1 VGRLLLPSSGKSKKT
16 EDSLGVGG
24 PVITWI
30 ARASH
35 RGKHG
40 RSLVVVDNR
49 NEIRQFLTSR
59 RARITPEQAGLPTY
73 GANRRVA
80 GLRREEVALLAGVS
94 VDYYTRLERGNLG
107 GVSEAVLDALARA
120 LQLDEAERGH
130 LFDLARAANTTAR
143 NPRRRPTLQRV
154 RPGVQRILDALTDA
168 PADVRNGRR
177 DILAANRL
185 GYALYSE
192 LFIDPVRP
200 ANVARFLFLSP
211 RAQDF
216 FPDWEG
222 TANDLVAN
230 LRTEAGRTPYD
241 RGLQDLVGEL
251 STRSQEFRTRWA
263 AHNVRHHQT
272 GRKRLHHPVVGDL
285 ELTYEVLAL
294 PADPGLSLVVYG
306 AEPGSASQD
315 GLRLLASWAATLDQ
329 VEQAATAQAPE
340 DA

>member
-1 VGRLLLPSSGKSKKT
+1 
-16 EDSLGVGG
+16 
-24 PVITWI
+24 
-30 ARASH
+30 
-35 RGKHG
+35 
-40 RSLVVVDNR
+40 VVVDDR

-59 RARITPEQAGLPTY
+59 RARITPQQAGLPVY
-73 GANRRVA
+73 GANRRVP

-107 GVSEAVLDALARA
+107 GVSEAVLDALAQA

-130 LFDLARAANTTAR
+130 LFDLARAANTTA
-143 NPRRRPTLQRV
+143 PTRRRPAQQRV
-154 RPGVQRILDALTDA
+154 RPGVQRILDALDA
-168 PADVRNGRR
+168 PADLRNGRR

-192 LFIDPVRP
+192 MFIDPVRP
-200 ANVARFLFLSP
+200 ANIARFVFLSP
-211 RAQDF
+211 RAREF

-222 TANDLVAN
+222 AANDLVAN
-230 LRTEAGRTPYD
+230 LRTEAGRNPYD

-263 AHNVRHHQT
+263 AHNVRQHQT
-272 GRKRLHHPVVGDL
+272 GRKQLHHPVVGDL

-315 GLRLLASWAATLDQ
+315 GLKLLASWAATLDQ
-329 VEQAATAQAPE
+329 LDQSATAQAPE
-340 DA
+340 EA

>member
-1 VGRLLLPSSGKSKKT
+1 M
-16 EDSLGVGG
+16 
-24 PVITWI
+24 
-30 ARASH
+30 
-35 RGKHG
+35 
-40 RSLVVVDNR
+40 VVDNR

-59 RARITPEQAGLPTY
+59 RARITPEQAGLPTF
-73 GANRRVA
+73 GGNRRVP

-120 LQLDEAERGH
+120 
-130 LFDLARAANTTAR
+130 ANPTAR
-143 NPRRRPTLQRV
+143 PRRRPAPQRV
-154 RPGVQRILDALTDA
+154 RPGIQRILDAMTDA

-185 GYALYSE
+185 GYALHSE
-192 LFIDPVRP
+192 VFVDPVRP

-211 RAQDF
+211 RAQAF

-222 TANDLVAN
+222 AANDLVAN
-230 LRTEAGRTPYD
+230 LHIEAGRNPYD

-251 STRSQEFRTRWA
+251 STRSQEFRSRWA
-263 AHNVRHHQT
+263 AHNVRQHQT

>member
-1 VGRLLLPSSGKSKKT
+1 
-16 EDSLGVGG
+16 
-24 PVITWI
+24 
-30 ARASH
+30 
-35 RGKHG
+35 
-40 RSLVVVDNR
+40 VVVDNR

-59 RARITPEQAGLPTY
+59 RARITPQQAGLPVY
-73 GANRRVA
+73 GANRRVP

-107 GVSEAVLDALARA
+107 GVSESVLDALAQA

-143 NPRRRPTLQRV
+143 SPRRRPAQQRV
-154 RPGVQRILDALTDA
+154 RPGVQRILDAITDA

-192 LFIDPVRP
+192 LFIDAVRP
-200 ANVARFLFLSP
+200 ANIARFVFLSP
-211 RAQDF
+211 RAREF

-222 TANDLVAN
+222 AANDLVAN
-230 LRTEAGRTPYD
+230 LRTEAGRNPHD

-263 AHNVRHHQT
+263 AHNVRQHQT
-272 GRKRLHHPVVGDL
+272 GRKQLHHPVVGDL

-315 GLRLLASWAATLDQ
+315 ALKLLASWAATLDQ
-329 VEQAATAQAPE
+329 LNQPATIQAPE
-340 DA
+340 EP

>member
-1 VGRLLLPSSGKSKKT
+1 
-16 EDSLGVGG
+16 
-24 PVITWI
+24 
-30 ARASH
+30 
-35 RGKHG
+35 
-40 RSLVVVDNR
+40 VVVDNR

-59 RARITPEQAGLPTY
+59 RARITPGQAGLPVY

-94 VDYYTRLERGNLG
+94 VDYYTRLERGNLS
-107 GVSEAVLDALARA
+107 GVSEAVLDALAQA

-130 LFDLARAANTTAR
+130 LFDLARSANPTAR
-143 NPRRRPTLQRV
+143 PRRGPVKQGV
-154 RPGVQRILDALTDA
+154 RPSVQRIMDALDA
-168 PADVRNGRR
+168 PADVRNGRG

-192 LFIDPVRP
+192 LYIDPVRP

-211 RAQDF
+211 RAREF

-222 TANDLVAN
+222 VANDLVAS
-230 LRTEAGRTPYD
+230 LRTVAGRNPHD

-263 AHNVRHHQT
+263 AHNVRQHQT

-315 GLRLLASWAATLDQ
+315 GLKLLASWAATLDQ
-329 VEQAATAQAPE
+329 LDQRQTAQAP
-340 DA
+340 DQP

>member
-1 VGRLLLPSSGKSKKT
+1 
-16 EDSLGVGG
+16 
-24 PVITWI
+24 
-30 ARASH
+30 
-35 RGKHG
+35 
-40 RSLVVVDNR
+40 VVVDNR
-49 NEIRQFLTSR
+49 NESRQFLTSR
-59 RARITPEQAGLPTY
+59 RARITPEQAGLPIY
-73 GANRRVA
+73 GATRRVA

-94 VDYYTRLERGNLG
+94 VDYYTRLERGNLH
-107 GVSEAVLDALARA
+107 GVSEAVLDALAQA

-143 NPRRRPTLQRV
+143 PRRRPAQQRV
-154 RPGVQRILDALTDA
+154 RPGVQRILDAMDA
-168 PADVRNGRR
+168 PADLRNGRR

-192 LFIDPVRP
+192 IFVDPVRP
-200 ANVARFLFLSP
+200 ANIARFLFLSP
-211 RAQDF
+211 RAREF

>member
-1 VGRLLLPSSGKSKKT
+1 MGGR
-16 EDSLGVGG
+16 DV
-24 PVITWI
+24 
-30 ARASH
+30 AS
-35 RGKHG
+35 
-40 RSLVVVDNR
+40 VVVDDR

-59 RARITPEQAGLPTY
+59 RARITPQQAGLPVY
-73 GANRRVA
+73 GANRRVP

-107 GVSEAVLDALARA
+107 GVSEAVLEALAQA

-143 NPRRRPTLQRV
+143 PRRRPAQQRV
-154 RPGVQRILDALTDA
+154 RPGVQRILDALDA

-200 ANVARFLFLSP
+200 ANIARFVFLSP
-211 RAQDF
+211 RAREF
-216 FPDWEG
+216 FPDWES
-222 TANDLVAN
+222 TANDLVAS
-230 LRTEAGRTPYD
+230 LRTEAGRNPHD

-263 AHNVRHHQT
+263 AHNVRQHQT

-306 AEPGSASQD
+306 AEPGSVSQD
-315 GLRLLASWAATLDQ
+315 GLKLLASWAATLDQ
-329 VEQAATAQAPE
+329 LDQPATAQAP
-340 DA
+340 DQA